1 MFDATQQPVRRLPVG
16 EFTAMLA
23 LLFATIAFSIDAML
37 PALPAIAAELSPDAV
52 NNAQLVLSF
61 FVLGMG
67 VGTLFVGPISD
78 AIGRKI
84 TIAWGFA
91 LYVVGSALA
100 WYGAG
105 LEFLLIARFLQGL
118 GASAPRVAGMA
129 LVRDLYA
136 GREMARIMSF
146 VMMVFM
152 VVPALAPLVGQAIIG
167 SFGWRAIFLAY
178 ILFAFVSLSW
188 VSFRQAETLAP
199 LDRRPMTATN
209 LWSGLTEVLSSAE
222 VRVYIL
228 VMSLGFG
235 QMFALLS
242 SIQPIFDTTYGLA
255 DSFPLWFAGIAAF
268 SALSSYV
275 NSRFVMRVGM
285 RKLAAIGYACATVL
299 SLAALA
305 VIGTGMVSGTASFA
319 VFYVWAVSVFFIAGL
334 TFGNLNAL
342 AMQKLGHI
350 AGMATSVITAISTVA
365 AAFIAGPVGLAYDG
379 TAVPAI
385 IGAVACS
392 AISYWLMH
400 WSEKRF

>member
-1 MFDATQQPVRRLPVG
+1 MTDATSTPLRRLPVA

-52 NNAQLVLSF
+52 NNAQLVLSA

-67 VGTLFVGPISD
+67 VGTLFVGPVAD
-78 AIGRKI
+78 ALGRKI
-84 TIAWGFA
+84 TIAGGSL
-91 LYVVGSALA
+91 LYIAGSLLA
-100 WYGAG
+100 FYSGQ
-105 LEFLLIARFLQGL
+105 LEFLLVARILQGI

-136 GREMARIMSF
+136 GREMARVMSF

-152 VVPALAPLVGQAIIG
+152 VVPALAPLIGALIIG
-167 SFGWRAIFLAY
+167 AYGWRAIFLAY
-178 ILFAFVSLSW
+178 VLFSVVSLSW
-188 VSFRQAETLAP
+188 VMFRQDETLSP
-199 LDRRPMTATN
+199 EDRRPMTADN
-209 LWSGLTEVLSSAE
+209 LWSALKEVLSSSD
-222 VRVYIL
+222 VRLYII

-255 DSFPLWFAGIAAF
+255 ASFPLWFAGIAVF
-268 SALSSYV
+268 SASASFI

-285 RKLAAIGYACATVL
+285 RRLATIAYGAETVIALVAFALIGGGL
-299 SLAALA
+299 
-305 VIGTGMVSGTASFA
+305 VSGEASFA
-319 VFYVWAVSVFFIAGL
+319 VFYIWATSVFFIAGL

-365 AAFIAGPVGLAYDG
+365 AAVIAGPVGLAYNG

-385 IGAVACS
+385 IGAIVCS
-392 AISYWLMH
+392 AISFWLMKR
-400 WSEKRF
+400 SETAY

>member
-1 MFDATQQPVRRLPVG
+1 MFDATQQSVRRLPVG

-118 GASAPRVAGMA
+118 GASAPRVVGMA

-152 VVPALAPLVGQAIIG
+152 VVPALAPLVGQLIIG

-188 VSFRQAETLAP
+188 VSFRQAETLTPA
-199 LDRRPMTATN
+199 DRRPMTAAN
-209 LWSGLTEVLSSAE
+209 LWSGLREVLSAAE

-242 SIQPIFDTTYGLA
+242 SIQPIFDTTYGLGH
-255 DSFPLWFAGIAAF
+255 SFPLWFAGIAAF
-268 SALSSYV
+268 SAISSFI

-285 RKLAAIGYACATVL
+285 RKLAAIAYACATVL
-299 SLAALA
+299 SLVAWVL
-305 VIGTGMVSGTASFA
+305 IGTGMVSGMISFA
-319 VFYVWAVSVFFIAGL
+319 VFYIWAVSVFFIAGL

-365 AAFIAGPVGLAYDG
+365 AAFIAGPVGLAYNG

-385 IGAVACS
+385 IGAVVCS
-392 AISYWLMH
+392 ALSYWLMH

>member
-1 MFDATQQPVRRLPVG
+1 
-16 EFTAMLA
+16 
-23 LLFATIAFSIDAML
+23 
-37 PALPAIAAELSPDAV
+37 
-52 NNAQLVLSF
+52 
-61 FVLGMG
+61 
-67 VGTLFVGPISD
+67 
-78 AIGRKI
+78 
-84 TIAWGFA
+84 
-91 LYVVGSALA
+91 
-100 WYGAG
+100 
-105 LEFLLIARFLQGL
+105 
-118 GASAPRVAGMA
+118 MA

-136 GREMARIMSF
+136 GRDMARIMSF

-167 SFGWRAIFLAY
+167 TFGWRAIFLAY

-188 VSFRQAETLAP
+188 VSLRQAETLAP
-199 LDRRPMTATN
+199 ADRRPMTAEN
-209 LWSGLTEVLSSAE
+209 LWSGLKEVLSSAE
-222 VRVYIL
+222 VRTYIL
-228 VMSLGFG
+228 VMSMGFG

-255 DSFPLWFAGIAAF
+255 ESFPLWFAGIAAV
-268 SALSSYV
+268 SACSSYI

-285 RKLAAIGYACATVL
+285 RRLATIAYGGSAVL
-299 SLAALA
+299 SLVALA

-319 VFYVWAVSVFFIAGL
+319 VFYLWALSVFFIAGL

-385 IGAVACS
+385 IGAVVCS
-392 AISYWLMH
+392 AISFWLMH
-400 WSEKRF
+400 RSEQF

>member
-1 MFDATQQPVRRLPVG
+1 MFDAAQHPVRRLPVG
-16 EFTAMLA
+16 EFTGMLA

-78 AIGRKI
+78 AIGRKV
-84 TIAWGFA
+84 TIAIGSV
-91 LYVVGSALA
+91 LYVTGSALA
-100 WYGAG
+100 WSSTG
-105 LEFLLIARFLQGL
+105 LEALLVARFLQGL

-136 GREMARIMSF
+136 GREMAQIMSF

-152 VVPALAPLVGQAIIG
+152 VVPALAPLIGQAIIG

-178 ILFAFVSLSW
+178 ILFSIVSLSW

-199 LDRRPMTATN
+199 ADRRPMTGAN
-209 LWSGLTEVLSSAE
+209 LWSGLKEVLSSSE

-255 DSFPLWFAGIAAF
+255 QSFPLWFAGIAAF
-268 SALSSYV
+268 SAVSSYV

-285 RKLAAIGYACATVL
+285 RRLATIAYGAEVVL
-299 SLAALA
+299 ALVA
-305 VIGTGMVSGTASFA
+305 LILIGTGMVSGMASFA
-319 VFYVWAVSVFFIAGL
+319 VFYIWGTSVFFIAGL

-365 AAFIAGPVGLAYDG
+365 AALIAGPVGLAYNG

-385 IGAVACS
+385 LGAVVCS
-392 AISYWLMH
+392 LLSFWLMKR
-400 WSEKRF
+400 SETAY

>member
-299 SLAALA
+299 SLVALA

>member
-16 EFTAMLA
+16 EFTSMLA

-67 VGTLFVGPISD
+67 VGTLFVGPVSD

-91 LYVVGSALA
+91 LYVLGSALA

-105 LEFLLIARFLQGL
+105 LEALLFARFLQGL

-136 GREMARIMSF
+136 GRDMARIMSF

-167 SFGWRAIFLAY
+167 TFGWRAIFLAY

-188 VSFRQAETLAP
+188 VSLRQAETLAP
-199 LDRRPMTATN
+199 ADRRPMTAEN
-209 LWSGLTEVLSSAE
+209 LWSGLKEVLSSAE
-222 VRVYIL
+222 VRTYIL
-228 VMSLGFG
+228 VMSMGFG

-255 DSFPLWFAGIAAF
+255 ESFPLWFAGIAAV
-268 SALSSYV
+268 SACSSYI

-285 RKLAAIGYACATVL
+285 RRLATIAYGGSAVL
-299 SLAALA
+299 SLVALA

-319 VFYVWAVSVFFIAGL
+319 VFYLWALSVFFIAGL

-385 IGAVACS
+385 IGAVVCS
-392 AISYWLMH
+392 AISFWLMH
-400 WSEKRF
+400 RSEQF